1 MAAGSWAE
9 SDWLVSTGERIMP
22 TRQEVAKLGR
32 HLRGLEKY
40 PMSASY
46 PQETGDFEFKKMLQI
61 MRSDNG
67 NKKET
72 TVEIQD
78 GSNSLF
84 ILDTSYRL
92 KKHYDTKIISTTGY
106 ILF

>member
-1 MAAGSWAE
+1 
-9 SDWLVSTGERIMP
+9 MP

-61 MRSDNG
+61 IKSDCG
-67 NKKET
+67 NKET

-84 ILDTSYRL
+84 KKIFFGKL
-92 KKHYDTKIISTTGY
+92 KLKELQLVSVGGEASPHYQNSHKH
-106 ILF
+106 